1 MRRMIVSPGKTEA
14 SSAVNRNGKLTR
26 RNLLRCS
33 AGIAVAT
40 SWPLAGLAADE
51 AAGPVMD
58 RLSQYM
64 SEAGERAL
72 PPAVAD
78 QVKDHILDTLAAM
91 ISGSELPP
99 GHQAL
104 QFARAVSGGEKIATV
119 VASDIQCG
127 PIEAAIA
134 NGALAQADETDDN
147 YSAGGAHPGCAV
159 VPAAL
164 AMGEQLGIDGTRFL
178 RAIALGYDV
187 GMRAMKS
194 VLGATVLN
202 DTHNVVGTFGA
213 SAAAGCVAG
222 LSAQQM
228 RWLLDY
234 AAQQAG
240 AGYAVWQRDTA
251 HMEKA
256 FVFGSM
262 GARNGV
268 TAALLIQAGFT
279 GVSDVFSGR
288 DNFFAAYAPKA
299 DPAVLIEKL
308 GERYEVSETIIKK
321 WSTGGPV
328 QSPLDAI
335 VNLRRQHPFDAGQV
349 KQLIVR
355 LSTSAAPKVDNTQS
369 PDLCLQ
375 YLIAV
380 MLLDDTVSFRA
391 AHDAARMQDPA
402 IQPLRGKVQVIADE
416 ALERL
421 LPKRVAV
428 VEITLNDGTQ
438 LSERN
443 DTVRGTPENP
453 MSRDEIIMKARDL
466 ITPVLGSETCTTL
479 VEQIY
484 RLEQLKNVRDLRP
497 LLQRR
502 Q

>member
-1 MRRMIVSPGKTEA
+1 VANCDAP
-14 SSAVNRNGKLTR
+14 LTR
-26 RNLLRCS
+26 RDLLC
-33 AGIAVAT
+33 GG
-40 SWPLAGLAADE
+40 AGLAVASAIPGGASAAGDD
-51 AAGPVMD
+51 AGPVMAK
-58 RLSQYM
+58 LSIYM
-64 SEAGERAL
+64 SGAGERVL
-72 PPAVAD
+72 PPTVSE
-78 QVKDHILDTLAAM
+78 QTKSHILDTMAAM

-104 QFARAVSGGEKIATV
+104 QFARSVSAGDKIATV

-147 YSAGGAHPGCAV
+147 YSTGGAHPGCAV
-159 VPAAL
+159 VPAAF
-164 AMGEQLGIDGTRFL
+164 AMGERAGISGTHFL
-178 RAIALGYDV
+178 RAVTLGYDV
-187 GMRAMKS
+187 GMRAMKTI
-194 VLGATVLN
+194 LGETVLN

-213 SAAAGCVAG
+213 AAAAGCVAN
-222 LSAQQM
+222 LNAQQM

-268 TAALLIQAGFT
+268 TAALLMQSGFT
-279 GVSDVFSGR
+279 GVGDVFSGR
-288 DNFFAAYAPKA
+288 DNFFASYAPKA
-299 DPAVLIEKL
+299 DPAGLIEGL
-308 GERYEVSETIIKK
+308 GEHYEVSETIIKK

-335 VNLRRQHPFDAGQV
+335 VSLRQQHPFDANQV
-349 KQLIVR
+349 ERVVVR

-375 YLIAV
+375 YLVAV
-380 MLLDDTVSFRA
+380 MLLDGTVSFRA
-391 AHDAARMQDPA
+391 AHDLPRMQDPA
-402 IQPLRGKVQVIADE
+402 VLRMRGKVQVVAEDE
-416 ALERL
+416 LERL

-438 LSERN
+438 LRERN

-453 MSRDEIIMKARDL
+453 MSHDEIVMKAHDL
-466 ITPVLGSETCTTL
+466 IAPVLGSATCIKL
-479 VEQIY
+479 IEQIY
-484 RLEQLKNVRDLRP
+484 ALEQVQDIRDLRP
-497 LLQRR
+497 LLQRS
-502 Q
+502 